1 MSPERE
7 ALKSQ
12 LMEFAKRVSGVNPA
26 LKSPEEVQIL
36 PEIVRLLT
44 EVFLV

>member
-1 MSPERE
+1 MSSEHE

-12 LMEFAKRVSGVNPA
+12 LMEFVKRVSGANPG

-36 PEIVRLLT
+36 PEIVKLLLSS
-44 EVFLV
+44 F

>member
-7 ALKSQ
+7 ALKLQ
-12 LMEFAKRVSGVNPA
+12 LMEFVKRVSGVNPG
-26 LKSPEEVQIL
+26 LKSLEEVQIL

>member
-1 MSPERE
+1 MSSEYE

-12 LMEFAKRVSGVNPA
+12 LMEFVKRVSGANPG

-36 PEIVRLLT
+36 PEIVKLLLSS
-44 EVFLV
+44 F